1 MMSKLIYTY
10 KQIIFLFL
18 VVFITITTGNSQ
30 SLYQDFNFKMP
41 IETAREVLE
50 LKSKSLKN
58 IAFGKGTLYA
68 FRKKSL
74 VDRDNELISINIWSK
89 KNLSLKEAESYL
101 IKSKDHFE
109 SENFKMVY
117 AQENWS
123 KPLLVKKNLPCIR
136 FVDKDNSVVVEIDP
150 RGQGGIYNIF
160 VTFYNYEWFLR
171 KARGIE

>member
-1 MMSKLIYTY
+1 MSKIKYAFPPSSLMFIVFLIAFRVGY
-10 KQIIFLFL
+10 
-18 VVFITITTGNSQ
+18 SQ
-30 SLYQDFNFKMP
+30 SLYQDFDYKMP
-41 IETAREVLE
+41 IDSAKNILE
-50 LKSKSLKN
+50 SKTKRLKN

-74 VDRDNELISINIWSK
+74 VERDNELISITIWSK

-101 IKSKDHFE
+101 LKSRAHFE
-109 SENFKMVY
+109 SSEYKVVY

-136 FVDKDNSVVVEIDP
+136 FVDPEKTVLVEVDP

-160 VTFYNYEWFLR
+160 VTFYNYDWFLR

>member
-1 MMSKLIYTY
+1 MSKIKYAFPPSSLMFIVFLIAFRVGY
-10 KQIIFLFL
+10 
-18 VVFITITTGNSQ
+18 SQ
-30 SLYQDFNFKMP
+30 SLYQDFDYKMP
-41 IETAREVLE
+41 IDSAKNI
-50 LKSKSLKN
+50 LKSKTKRLKN

-74 VDRDNELISINIWSK
+74 VERDNELISITIWSK

-101 IKSKDHFE
+101 LKSRVHFE
-109 SENFKMVY
+109 SSEYKVVY

-136 FVDKDNSVVVEIDP
+136 FVDPEKTVLVEVDP

-160 VTFYNYEWFLR
+160 VTFYNYDWFLR

>member
-1 MMSKLIYTY
+1 MFIVFLIAFRVGY
-10 KQIIFLFL
+10 
-18 VVFITITTGNSQ
+18 SQ
-30 SLYQDFNFKMP
+30 SLYQDFDYKMP
-41 IETAREVLE
+41 IDSAKNI
-50 LKSKSLKN
+50 LKSKTKRLKN

-74 VDRDNELISINIWSK
+74 VERDNELISITIWSK
-89 KNLSLKEAESYL
+89 KNLSLKEVESYL
-101 IKSKDHFE
+101 LKSRAHFE
-109 SENFKMVY
+109 SSEYKVVY

-136 FVDKDNSVVVEIDP
+136 FVDPEKTVLVEVDP

-160 VTFYNYEWFLR
+160 VTFYNYDWFLR

>member
-1 MMSKLIYTY
+1 MSKIKYVFPPSSLLFIVFLIAFRVGY
-10 KQIIFLFL
+10 
-18 VVFITITTGNSQ
+18 SQ
-30 SLYQDFNFKMP
+30 SLYQDFNYKMP
-41 IETAREVLE
+41 IDSAKNILE
-50 LKSKSLKN
+50 SKTKRLKN

-74 VDRDNELISINIWSK
+74 VERENELISITIWSK

-101 IKSKDHFE
+101 LKSRAHFE
-109 SENFKMVY
+109 SSEYKVVY

-136 FVDKDNSVVVEIDP
+136 FVDPEKTVLVEVDP

-160 VTFYNYEWFLR
+160 VTFYNYDWFLR

>member
-1 MMSKLIYTY
+1 MSKIKYVFPPSSLLFIVFLIAFRVGY
-10 KQIIFLFL
+10 
-18 VVFITITTGNSQ
+18 SQ
-30 SLYQDFNFKMP
+30 SLYQDFNYKMP
-41 IETAREVLE
+41 IDSAKNILE
-50 LKSKSLKN
+50 SKTKRLKN

-74 VDRDNELISINIWSK
+74 VERDNELISITIWSK

-101 IKSKDHFE
+101 LKSRAHFE
-109 SENFKMVY
+109 SSEYKVVY

-136 FVDKDNSVVVEIDP
+136 FVDPEKTVLVEVDP

-160 VTFYNYEWFLR
+160 VTFYNYDWFLR

>member
-1 MMSKLIYTY
+1 MSKIKYVFPPSSLMFIVFLIAFRVGY
-10 KQIIFLFL
+10 
-18 VVFITITTGNSQ
+18 SQ
-30 SLYQDFNFKMP
+30 SLYQDFDYKMP
-41 IETAREVLE
+41 IDSAKNI
-50 LKSKSLKN
+50 LKSKTKRLKN

-74 VDRDNELISINIWSK
+74 VERDNELISITIWSK

-101 IKSKDHFE
+101 LKSRAHFE
-109 SENFKMVY
+109 SSEYKVVY

-136 FVDKDNSVVVEIDP
+136 FVDPEKTVLVEVDP

-160 VTFYNYEWFLR
+160 VTFYNYDWFLR

>member
-1 MMSKLIYTY
+1 MSKIKYVFPPSSLLFIVFLIAFRVGY
-10 KQIIFLFL
+10 
-18 VVFITITTGNSQ
+18 SQ
-30 SLYQDFNFKMP
+30 SLYQDFDYKMP
-41 IETAREVLE
+41 IDSAKNILE
-50 LKSKSLKN
+50 SKTKRLKN

-74 VDRDNELISINIWSK
+74 VERDNELISITIWSK

-101 IKSKDHFE
+101 LKSRAHFE
-109 SENFKMVY
+109 SSEYKVVY

-136 FVDKDNSVVVEIDP
+136 FVDPEKTVLVEVDP

-160 VTFYNYEWFLR
+160 VTFYNYDWFLR

>member
-1 MMSKLIYTY
+1 MSKIKYAFPPSSLMFIVFLIAFRVGY
-10 KQIIFLFL
+10 
-18 VVFITITTGNSQ
+18 SQ
-30 SLYQDFNFKMP
+30 SLYQDFNYKMP
-41 IETAREVLE
+41 IDSAKNILE
-50 LKSKSLKN
+50 SKTKRLKN

-74 VDRDNELISINIWSK
+74 VERDNELISITIWSK

-101 IKSKDHFE
+101 LKSRAHFE
-109 SENFKMVY
+109 SSEYKVVY

-136 FVDKDNSVVVEIDP
+136 FVDPEKTVLVEVDP

-160 VTFYNYEWFLR
+160 VTFYNYDWFLR

>member
-1 MMSKLIYTY
+1 MSKIKYAFPPSSLMFIVFLIAFRVGY
-10 KQIIFLFL
+10 
-18 VVFITITTGNSQ
+18 SQ
-30 SLYQDFNFKMP
+30 SLYQDFDYKMP
-41 IETAREVLE
+41 IDSAKNI
-50 LKSKSLKN
+50 LKSKTKRLKN

-74 VDRDNELISINIWSK
+74 VERDNELISITIWSK

-101 IKSKDHFE
+101 LKSRAHFE
-109 SENFKMVY
+109 SSEYKVVY

-136 FVDKDNSVVVEIDP
+136 FVDPEKTVLVEVDP

-160 VTFYNYEWFLR
+160 VTFYNYDWFLH

>member
-1 MMSKLIYTY
+1 MSKIKYAFPPSALLFIVFLIAFRVGY
-10 KQIIFLFL
+10 
-18 VVFITITTGNSQ
+18 SQ
-30 SLYQDFNFKMP
+30 SLYQDFNYKMP
-41 IETAREVLE
+41 IDSAKNILE
-50 LKSKSLKN
+50 SKTKRLKN

-74 VDRDNELISINIWSK
+74 VERDNELISITIWSK

-101 IKSKDHFE
+101 LKSRAHFE
-109 SENFKMVY
+109 SSEYKVVY

-136 FVDKDNSVVVEIDP
+136 FVDPEKTVLVEVDP

-160 VTFYNYEWFLR
+160 VTFYNYDWFLR

>member
-1 MMSKLIYTY
+1 MSKIKYAFPPSSLMFIVFLIAFRVGY
-10 KQIIFLFL
+10 
-18 VVFITITTGNSQ
+18 SQ
-30 SLYQDFNFKMP
+30 SLYQDFDYKMP
-41 IETAREVLE
+41 IDSAKNI
-50 LKSKSLKN
+50 LKSKTKRLKN

-74 VDRDNELISINIWSK
+74 VERDNELISITIWSK

-101 IKSKDHFE
+101 LKSRAHFE
-109 SENFKMVY
+109 SSEYKVVY

-136 FVDKDNSVVVEIDP
+136 FVDPEKTVLVEVDP

-160 VTFYNYEWFLR
+160 VTFYNYDWFLR

>member
-1 MMSKLIYTY
+1 MSKIKYAFPPSSLMFIVFLIA
-10 KQIIFLFL
+10 FR
-18 VVFITITTGNSQ
+18 VGHSQ
-30 SLYQDFNFKMP
+30 SLYQDFDYKMP
-41 IETAREVLE
+41 IDSAKNI
-50 LKSKSLKN
+50 LKSKTKRLKN

-74 VDRDNELISINIWSK
+74 VERDNELISITIWSK

-101 IKSKDHFE
+101 LKSRAHFE
-109 SENFKMVY
+109 SSEYKVVY

-136 FVDKDNSVVVEIDP
+136 FVDPEKTVLVEVDP

-160 VTFYNYEWFLR
+160 VTFYNYDWFLR